1 MTIEGTAVKN
11 ILIVGM
17 IIIWATAAIAH
28 SPLKSTIPAD
38 EAIISEVPT
47 EVLLD
52 FKGDIRLTR
61 VTIKHADNDAIKM
74 DISGHD
80 GFIKNYIIPI
90 ENTSF
95 GIYVIDWRGL
105 GADGHALNGKFSFMV
120 E

>member
-1 MTIEGTAVKN
+1 MRNVLRA
-11 ILIVGM
+11 GM
-17 IIIWATAAIAH
+17 IMLWATGAVAH
-28 SPLKSTIPAD
+28 SPLKNTIPAD
-38 EAIISEVPT
+38 DAVISEVPT

-61 VTIKHADNDAIKM
+61 VTIKHADSDAIKM

-80 GFIKNYIIPI
+80 GFIKNYAIPI

-105 GADGHALNGKFSFMV
+105 GADGHALNGKLSFTV

>member
-1 MTIEGTAVKN
+1 MKN

-28 SPLKSTIPAD
+28 SPLKSTTPAD
-38 EAIISEVPT
+38 NAVIFETPT
-47 EVLLD
+47 EVLFD

-61 VTIKHADNDAIKM
+61 VTITHADNDAIKM

-80 GFIKNYIIPI
+80 GFIKNYAIPI
-90 ENTSF
+90 ESVGF

-105 GADGHALNGKFSFMV
+105 GADGHALNGKFSFLV